1 MTNPINLD
9 DDTRVMQRRLAKGQ
23 LAKAAIAETLSTL
36 PDLKDQAEW
45 LDPSRED
52 ESEAAPEE
60 DADEA

>member
-23 LAKAAIAETLSTL
+23 LAKAAIAETLSAL
-36 PDLKDQAEW
+36 PDVADQAEW

-52 ESEAAPEE
+52 EIEAAPEE